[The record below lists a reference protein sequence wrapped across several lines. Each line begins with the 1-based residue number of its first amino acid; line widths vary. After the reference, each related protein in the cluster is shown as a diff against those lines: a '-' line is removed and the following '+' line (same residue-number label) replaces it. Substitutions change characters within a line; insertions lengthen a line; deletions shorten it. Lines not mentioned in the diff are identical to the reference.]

1 MEEYFSIIP
10 EELNEKTGLN
20 ERQIEER
27 ILKNKSN
34 QLDTQSAGKT
44 TKEIILKNCMTLFN
58 FLNLML
64 FITVISIGSFRN
76 SFFMVSILVNTSM
89 GIFQEIKAKKTIEK
103 LSVLKQNQ
111 VTVLREGKEVTI
123 KKEEIVLD
131 DLLFFSK
138 GYASASGCLC
148 AFSRIVRR

>member
-20 ERQIEER
+20 GRQIEER

-58 FLNLML
+58 FLNIML

-89 GIFQEIKAKKTIEK
+89 GIFQEIKAKK
-103 LSVLKQNQ
+103 N
-111 VTVLREGKEVTI
+111 
-123 KKEEIVLD
+123 D
-131 DLLFFSK
+131 
-138 GYASASGCLC
+138 
-148 AFSRIVRR
+148 